1 MPTLPRSHG
10 PHVRQLQF
18 LFAIHWAAHHPS
30 LHRGS
35 TSCPTS
41 RSGVC
46 HAVGTAFAIVLG
58 SQLASCWAHVR
69 WATAPVEWFFG
80 SISCPEP
87 DGTLCIIRRL
97 CPCPCVNLSSLDNLS
112 FLLHPC

>member
-10 PHVRQLQF
+10 PTSVSCSSCSRFTGPPTIL
-18 LFAIHWAAHHPS
+18 LCIAALPPV
-30 LHRGS
+30 LH
-35 TSCPTS
+35 
-41 RSGVC
+41 
-46 HAVGTAFAIVLG
+46 LG
-58 SQLASCWAHVR
+58 LEYAMELGRRAHIR

-97 CPCPCVNLSSLDNLS
+97 CPCPCANLSSLDNLS
-112 FLLHPC
+112 FLLRPCANLSS